1 MIQAG
6 ALTTLAII
14 SGELQFSGAGA
25 ASVLAARIKGGDI
38 TLVACP
44 ADSDLVYLMA
54 RPEIKSAAELK
65 GKSSAVTRLGSTTHF
80 YLRSALKYA
89 GLNPEKDVTILQL
102 GTEYAAAL
110 ETGRIAAAAL
120 PFDLALPYLQ
130 RGWPVLLDLSKT
142 DFVYP
147 ASCVVSSRAFVKDN
161 PDTVERFLKAYIEAI
176 HLMKK
181 DHGAGERAY
190 NKWLKPK
197 DPLLAKKAVEAYA
210 NLFKPIPRVTDRG
223 IQAVLEDL
231 ALSTAVPK
239 DLIERPDYFR
249 DNGPL
254 EKMSPAA
261 GSNSSENSTEILFTA
276 ETHSSQNR
284 KISKHEIF
292 PPRIRNKFECSK
304 RHKIPDNFN
313 LDSAYLDFLRF
324 RVYLA
329 AVRFRNH
336 TDFFRLRILDF
347 VSLASWRDKIS

>member
-1 MIQAG
+1 M
-6 ALTTLAII
+6 
-14 SGELQFSGAGA
+14 
-25 ASVLAARIKGGDI
+25 
-38 TLVACP
+38 ACP

-147 ASCVVSSRAFVKDN
+147 ASCVVSSRAFVKQN

-223 IQAVLEDL
+223 IQAVLEEM
-231 ALSTAVPK
+231 ALSTPVPK
-239 DLIERPDYFR
+239 ELLDRPEYFR
-249 DNGPL
+249 DKRAVG
-254 EKMSPAA
+254 K
-261 GSNSSENSTEILFTA
+261 
-276 ETHSSQNR
+276 NR
-284 KISKHEIF
+284 QQRLDRSAQKIVLLIFHHEEHEGHEVF
-292 PPRIRNKFECSK
+292 
-304 RHKIPDNFN
+304 
-313 LDSAYLDFLRF
+313 AYLKLRTSCSSCPSWCKWFFLP
-324 RVYLA
+324 LCGSP
-329 AVRFRNH
+329 
-336 TDFFRLRILDF
+336 T
-347 VSLASWRDKIS
+347 KQ

>member
-1 MIQAG
+1 MNLRYLELTLFMLICSFSGFFSTAATAQELKRLRYGTTISTVNLPVWVAKESRLFAKHGLDPEVIMIQAG

-25 ASVLAARIKGGDI
+25 ASVLAARIKGSDI
-38 TLVACP
+38 ALVACP

-120 PFDLALPYLQ
+120 PFDLALPYVQ
-130 RGWPVLLDLSKT
+130 KGWPVLLDLSKT

-147 ASCVVSSRAFVKDN
+147 ASCVVSSRAFVKEQ
-161 PDTVERFLKAYIEAI
+161 PGTAERFLKAYIEAI

-181 DHGAGERAY
+181 DLSVGERAY

-197 DPLLAKKAVEAYA
+197 DALLAKKAVEAYA

-223 IQAVLEDL
+223 IQAVLEEL
-231 ALSTAVPK
+231 ALSTPVPK
-239 DLIERPDYFR
+239 ELLDHPEYFR
-249 DNGPL
+249 VSGPL
-254 EKMSPAA
+254 EKLV
-261 GSNSSENSTEILFTA
+261 SSGWIDQL
-276 ETHSSQNR
+276 R
-284 KISKHEIF
+284 K
-292 PPRIRNKFECSK
+292 
-304 RHKIPDNFN
+304 
-313 LDSAYLDFLRF
+313 
-324 RVYLA
+324 
-329 AVRFRNH
+329 
-336 TDFFRLRILDF
+336 
-347 VSLASWRDKIS
+347 

>member
-1 MIQAG
+1 MNLRYRQFVLSTIICFVVGLSSDSLFAQEPKQLRYGTTISTVNLPVWVAKESRLFAKHGIDPEVIMIQAG

-54 RPEIKSAAELK
+54 RPEIKSAADLK

-80 YLRSALKYA
+80 YLRAALKHA

-110 ETGRIAAAAL
+110 ATGRIAAAAL

-130 RGWPVLLDLSKT
+130 KGWPVLLDLSKT

-147 ASCVVSSRAFVKDN
+147 ASCVVSSRSFVKEN
-161 PDTVERFLKAYIEAI
+161 AGTVDRFLKAYVEAI

-181 DHGAGERAY
+181 DHSVGEKAY

-197 DPLLAKKAVEAYA
+197 DPLLAKRAVEAYA
-210 NLFKPIPRVTDRG
+210 SLFKAIPRVTDRG
-223 IQAVLEDL
+223 VQAVLEDL
-231 ALSTAVPK
+231 ASSTAVPK
-239 DLIERPDYFR
+239 DLMDRPDHFR

-254 EKMSPAA
+254 EKLV
-261 GSNSSENSTEILFTA
+261 SSGWIDQL
-276 ETHSSQNR
+276 R
-284 KISKHEIF
+284 K
-292 PPRIRNKFECSK
+292 
-304 RHKIPDNFN
+304 
-313 LDSAYLDFLRF
+313 
-324 RVYLA
+324 
-329 AVRFRNH
+329 
-336 TDFFRLRILDF
+336 
-347 VSLASWRDKIS
+347 